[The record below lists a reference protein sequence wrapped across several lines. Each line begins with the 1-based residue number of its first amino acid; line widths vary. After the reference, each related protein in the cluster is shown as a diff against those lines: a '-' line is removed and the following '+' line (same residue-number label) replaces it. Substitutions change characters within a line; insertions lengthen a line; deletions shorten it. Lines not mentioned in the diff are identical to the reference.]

1 MRCWGI
7 RGVVGC
13 VFGAFELAATSDVTR
28 GLKMKTTRLQRPV
41 VHGELLARLPPKAS
55 CPSLP
60 SPSPPVCCPLLVP
73 QESCHLCLE
82 VLCYLISQ
90 PSLVSGTPP
99 HRRPWPGSSLCHTQ
113 SAAWGRCFLILG
125 KCLFIDRLLDLGL
138 TQEMSGP

>member
-28 GLKMKTTRLQRPV
+28 GHKMKTTRLQRPV

-55 CPSLP
+55 FPSLP

-90 PSLVSGTPP
+90 PSLVSGTAPP
-99 HRRPWPGSSLCHTQ
+99 PLTLARFLSVPHTVCCLGPLLLNPWQMFVH
-113 SAAWGRCFLILG
+113 
-125 KCLFIDRLLDLGL
+125 
-138 TQEMSGP
+138 